1 MSIPAHISASRALAR
16 EEQYV
21 GRIDSVRLD
30 RLADFSPQDIE
41 AELSF
46 RFDAARFKRVEGR
59 VKGQLSL
66 ECQVCLQS
74 YDWQLDAPISLVI
87 VESEDEEA
95 RVLAD
100 SDPVMVEDDRL
111 MMHQM
116 VEDEVLLA
124 LPLLRRCPTCDNT
137 RRQNAA
143 EDVDAVSD
151 ETHRPLA
158 ALKNLS
164 LKGK

>member
-1 MSIPAHISASRALAR
+1 MSIPTHISASRALAR

-41 AELSF
+41 AELFF

-100 SDPVMVEDDRL
+100 SDPVMVEDDRP
-111 MMHQM
+111 
-116 VEDEVLLA
+116 DDA
-124 LPLLRRCPTCDNT
+124 SDGRRRGVAGTAAAQAMPNVRQYAPPKCG
-137 RRQNAA
+137 RR
-143 EDVDAVSD
+143 
-151 ETHRPLA
+151 R
-158 ALKNLS
+158 
-164 LKGK
+164 